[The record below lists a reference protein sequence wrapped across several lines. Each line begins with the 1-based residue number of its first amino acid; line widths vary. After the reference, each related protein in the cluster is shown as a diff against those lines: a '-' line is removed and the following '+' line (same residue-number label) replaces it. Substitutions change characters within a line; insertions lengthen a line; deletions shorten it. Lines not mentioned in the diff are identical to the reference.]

1 MKDPLTFSEW
11 QALAPEDVAR
21 GVHER
26 AAALAPGQ
34 SEAVF
39 AMLESQGKLAEAVAK
54 GRDGPLG
61 RPVVRRSSVDATVP
75 AVPPYLGGVPFLVK
89 DVFDAEAWP
98 TKAGSTFLEKVRPVP
113 EADGALVKT
122 LREAG
127 AVLAGKTHLHEF
139 AYGITGENPHYGD
152 VEHPRLP
159 GRTSGGSSSG
169 SAASVAAGVV
179 PLAFGTDTAGSIR
192 VPAAFCGLFGF
203 RMTPHHPWIA
213 DAFPLA
219 PSFDT
224 AGWFTAN
231 AGDMAVTL
239 RALLGVKGAGAT
251 LRGAWLPFGD
261 VDAELAAAQAKAAS
275 SLGAEMTGSLAEQL
289 RGVFAEAPGIFNA
302 LRAPEAWAVHASWV
316 DEWMEAY
323 DPLVYARVIAGRGV
337 TADAQAAAQVARE
350 RLLAVFDAVWAEYDF
365 LVLPATPCVAP
376 TKAGCTQETRDRIFQ
391 ITTPASVAG
400 LPVLTLPVML
410 SGGFSTGLQIVAPRV
425 DSPVFADVLGA
436 VL

>member
-1 MKDPLTFSEW
+1 MKESLTFSEW
-11 QALAPEDVAR
+11 QALAPDDVAR
-21 GVHER
+21 EVHER
-26 AAALAPGQ
+26 AAALASGQ
-34 SEAVF
+34 REAVF
-39 AMLESQGKLAEAVAK
+39 AMLACEEEIAGRLARGTAK
-54 GRDGPLG
+54 SALAGL
-61 RPVVRRSSVDATVP
+61 
-75 AVPPYLGGVPFLVK
+75 PFVVK
-89 DVFDAEAWP
+89 DVFDAAAWP
-98 TKAGSTFLEKVRPVP
+98 TKAGSTFLEKVRPIP
-113 EADGALVKT
+113 MSDGALVKT

-127 AVLAGKTHLHEF
+127 AVLAGKTQLHEF

-169 SAASVAAGVV
+169 SAAAVAAGVV

-231 AGDMAVTL
+231 AGDMATTL
-239 RALLGVKGAGAT
+239 RALLGVKGMGST
-251 LRGAWLPFGD
+251 LRGAWLPFGE
-261 VDAELAAAQAKAAS
+261 VDAELAAAQGRAAGA
-275 SLGAEMTGSLAEQL
+275 LCAEMTGPLAEQL
-289 RGVFAEAPGIFNA
+289 RAVFAEAAGIFNT
-302 LRAPEAWAVHASWV
+302 LRAPEALAVHAAWV
-316 DEWMEAY
+316 EDWKDAY

-337 TADAQAAAQVARE
+337 TLAVQAPAQVARE
-350 RLLAVFDAVWAEYDF
+350 QLLAAFDAVWAEYDF
-365 LVLPATPCVAP
+365 LVLPAAPCVAP
-376 TKAGCTQETRDRIFQ
+376 TKSGCTQATRDRIFQ
-391 ITTPASVAG
+391 ITTPVSLAG

-425 DSPVFADVLGA
+425 DSPVFSEVLNDY
-436 VL
+436 L

>member
-1 MKDPLTFSEW
+1 MKEPLTFSEW
-11 QALAPEDVAR
+11 RALAPVDVAR
-21 GVHER
+21 EVHAR
-26 AAALAPGQ
+26 ADALAPGQ
-34 SEAVF
+34 REAVF
-39 AMLESQGKLAEAVAK
+39 AMLACEEEIAGRLARNTVESELA
-54 GRDGPLG
+54 GL
-61 RPVVRRSSVDATVP
+61 
-75 AVPPYLGGVPFLVK
+75 PFVVK
-89 DVFDAEAWP
+89 DVFDAATWP
-98 TKAGSTFLEKVRPVP
+98 TKAGSTFLDKVRATPAV
-113 EADGALVKT
+113 DGTLVKT
-122 LREAG
+122 LRETG

-169 SAASVAAGVV
+169 SAAAVAAGVV

-203 RMTPHHPWIA
+203 RMTPHHSWIA

-231 AGDMAVTL
+231 AGDMATTL
-239 RALLGVKGAGAT
+239 RALAGVQETGAT

-261 VDAELAAAQAKAAS
+261 VDAELAAAQAKAADAFA
-275 SLGAEMTGSLAEQL
+275 AEMTGSLAERM

-302 LRAPEAWAVHASWV
+302 LRAPEAWAVHAAWV
-316 DEWMEAY
+316 DDRKDAY

-337 TADAQAAAQVARE
+337 ALAEQTAAQVARK
-350 RLLAVFDAVWAEYDF
+350 RLMAAFDAVWGEYDF

-376 TKAGCTQETRDRIFQ
+376 TKAGCTQATRDRIFQ
-391 ITTPASVAG
+391 ITTPVSVAG

-410 SGGFSTGLQIVAPRV
+410 PDGFSTGLQVVAPRV
-425 DSPVFADVLGA
+425 DSQVFAEVLTA
-436 VL
+436 YL